1 MIKHGRWSVA
11 NAHYFCIEVMIEVMI
26 VDDKNCDERLVAVEQ
41 RAVSNTRRID
51 KLEQDNGALH
61 EMATSIKVMATE
73 MEYMRKAQDDLNDRI
88 TVIED
93 KPAAR
98 MEQIVSAV
106 IVALVGICIG
116 YLFGGGF

>member
-1 MIKHGRWSVA
+1 MEER
-11 NAHYFCIEVMIEVMI
+11 
-26 VDDKNCDERLVAVEQ
+26 NCDERMVEVEQ
-41 RAVSNTRRID
+41 RAISNTRRID
-51 KLEQDNGALH
+51 KLEQSNDAMLQLVSSVKVL
-61 EMATSIKVMATE
+61 ATKMDYVCKS
-73 MEYMRKAQDDLNDRI
+73 QDELSGRLS
-88 TVIED
+88 VIED

>member
-1 MIKHGRWSVA
+1 MLEER
-11 NAHYFCIEVMIEVMI
+11 
-26 VDDKNCDERLVAVEQ
+26 NCDERLVAVEQ

-51 KLEQDNGALH
+51 KLEQSNEAMLELVSSVKVLATKMDYVCKSQDELNGRL
-61 EMATSIKVMATE
+61 TIV
-73 MEYMRKAQDDLNDRI
+73 
-88 TVIED
+88 ED

>member
-1 MIKHGRWSVA
+1 MVVEER
-11 NAHYFCIEVMIEVMI
+11 
-26 VDDKNCDERLVAVEQ
+26 NCDERLVAVEQ

-51 KLEQDNGALH
+51 KLEQSNEAMLELVSSVKVLATKMDYVCKSQDELNGRL
-61 EMATSIKVMATE
+61 TIV
-73 MEYMRKAQDDLNDRI
+73 
-88 TVIED
+88 ED

>member
-1 MIKHGRWSVA
+1 MVEER
-11 NAHYFCIEVMIEVMI
+11 
-26 VDDKNCDERLVAVEQ
+26 NCDERLVAVEQ
-41 RAVSNTRRID
+41 RAISNTRRID
-51 KLEQDNGALH
+51 KLEQSNEAMLELVSSVKVLATKMDYVCKSQDELNGRL
-61 EMATSIKVMATE
+61 TI
-73 MEYMRKAQDDLNDRI
+73 
-88 TVIED
+88 IED

>member
-1 MIKHGRWSVA
+1 MMLEER
-11 NAHYFCIEVMIEVMI
+11 
-26 VDDKNCDERLVAVEQ
+26 NCDERLVAVEQ

-51 KLEQDNGALH
+51 KLEQSNDAMLELVSSVKVLATKMDYVCKSQDELNGRL
-61 EMATSIKVMATE
+61 TI
-73 MEYMRKAQDDLNDRI
+73 
-88 TVIED
+88 IED

>member
-1 MIKHGRWSVA
+1 
-11 NAHYFCIEVMIEVMI
+11 MI

-51 KLEQDNGALH
+51 KLEQDNDALH
-61 EMATSIKVMATE
+61 EMATSVKVLATK
-73 MEYMRKAQDDLNDRI
+73 MDYVCKSQDELGGRLAI
-88 TVIED
+88 IEV

-106 IVALVGICIG
+106 IVGLVGICIG

>member
-1 MIKHGRWSVA
+1 MVEER
-11 NAHYFCIEVMIEVMI
+11 
-26 VDDKNCDERLVAVEQ
+26 NCDERLVAVEQ
-41 RAVSNTRRID
+41 RAISNTRRID
-51 KLEQDNGALH
+51 KLEQSNEAMLELVSSVKVLATKMDYVCKSQDELNGRL
-61 EMATSIKVMATE
+61 TIV
-73 MEYMRKAQDDLNDRI
+73 
-88 TVIED
+88 ED

>member
-1 MIKHGRWSVA
+1 MVEER
-11 NAHYFCIEVMIEVMI
+11 
-26 VDDKNCDERLVAVEQ
+26 NCDERLVAVEQ

-51 KLEQDNGALH
+51 KLEQSNEAMLELVSSVKVLATKMDYVCKSQDELNGRL
-61 EMATSIKVMATE
+61 TIV
-73 MEYMRKAQDDLNDRI
+73 
-88 TVIED
+88 ED

>member
-1 MIKHGRWSVA
+1 MIGALSFYV
-11 NAHYFCIEVMIEVMI
+11 EVMVVEER
-26 VDDKNCDERLVAVEQ
+26 NCDERLVAVEQ

-51 KLEQDNGALH
+51 KLEQSNEAMLELVSSVKVLATKMDYVCKSQDELNGRL
-61 EMATSIKVMATE
+61 TI
-73 MEYMRKAQDDLNDRI
+73 
-88 TVIED
+88 IED

>member
-1 MIKHGRWSVA
+1 M
-11 NAHYFCIEVMIEVMI
+11 
-26 VDDKNCDERLVAVEQ
+26 DDKNCDERLVAVEQ

-116 YLFGGGF
+116 YLFGGGV

>member
-1 MIKHGRWSVA
+1 MA
-11 NAHYFCIEVMIEVMI
+11 N
-26 VDDKNCDERLVAVEQ
+26 KTCDERLVAVEQ

-51 KLEQDNGALH
+51 KLEQDNDALH
-61 EMATSIKVMATE
+61 EMAASVKVLATK
-73 MEYMRKAQDDLNDRI
+73 MDYVCKSQDELGGRLAI
-88 TVIED
+88 IED

>member
-1 MIKHGRWSVA
+1 MEER
-11 NAHYFCIEVMIEVMI
+11 
-26 VDDKNCDERLVAVEQ
+26 NCDERLVAVEQ

-51 KLEQDNGALH
+51 KLEQSNEAMLELVSSVKVLATKMDYVCKSQDELNGRL
-61 EMATSIKVMATE
+61 TIV
-73 MEYMRKAQDDLNDRI
+73 
-88 TVIED
+88 ED

>member
-1 MIKHGRWSVA
+1 MLELVSSVKVLATKMDYVCKSQDELNGRLT
-11 NAHYFCIEVMIEVMI
+11 I
-26 VDDKNCDERLVAVEQ
+26 V
-41 RAVSNTRRID
+41 
-51 KLEQDNGALH
+51 
-61 EMATSIKVMATE
+61 
-73 MEYMRKAQDDLNDRI
+73 
-88 TVIED
+88 ED

>member
-1 MIKHGRWSVA
+1 M
-11 NAHYFCIEVMIEVMI
+11 
-26 VDDKNCDERLVAVEQ
+26 DDKNCDERLVAVEQ

>member
-1 MIKHGRWSVA
+1 MEER
-11 NAHYFCIEVMIEVMI
+11 
-26 VDDKNCDERLVAVEQ
+26 NCDERLVAVEQ

-51 KLEQDNGALH
+51 KLEQSNDAMLELVSSVKVLATKMDYVCKSQDELNGRL
-61 EMATSIKVMATE
+61 TI
-73 MEYMRKAQDDLNDRI
+73 
-88 TVIED
+88 IED

>member
-1 MIKHGRWSVA
+1 MA

-116 YLFGGGF
+116 YLFGGGV

>member
-1 MIKHGRWSVA
+1 MIGALSFYV
-11 NAHYFCIEVMIEVMI
+11 EVMVVEER
-26 VDDKNCDERLVAVEQ
+26 NCDERLVAVEQ

-51 KLEQDNGALH
+51 KLEQSNEAMLELVSSVKVLATKMDYVCKSQDELNGRL
-61 EMATSIKVMATE
+61 TIV
-73 MEYMRKAQDDLNDRI
+73 
-88 TVIED
+88 ED

>member
-1 MIKHGRWSVA
+1 M
-11 NAHYFCIEVMIEVMI
+11 
-26 VDDKNCDERLVAVEQ
+26 DDKKCDERLVAVEQ

-116 YLFGGGF
+116 YIFGGGF

>member
-1 MIKHGRWSVA
+1 M
-11 NAHYFCIEVMIEVMI
+11 
-26 VDDKNCDERLVAVEQ
+26 DDKNCDERLVAVEQ

-116 YLFGGGF
+116 YLFGGGVGDED

>member
-1 MIKHGRWSVA
+1 MVEER
-11 NAHYFCIEVMIEVMI
+11 
-26 VDDKNCDERLVAVEQ
+26 NCDERLVAVEQ
-41 RAVSNTRRID
+41 IAISNTRRID
-51 KLEQDNGALH
+51 KLEQSNEAMLELVSSVKVLATKMDYVCKSQDELNGRL
-61 EMATSIKVMATE
+61 TI
-73 MEYMRKAQDDLNDRI
+73 
-88 TVIED
+88 IED

>member
-1 MIKHGRWSVA
+1 
-11 NAHYFCIEVMIEVMI
+11 MI

>member
-1 MIKHGRWSVA
+1 M
-11 NAHYFCIEVMIEVMI
+11 
-26 VDDKNCDERLVAVEQ
+26 DDKNCDERLVAVEQ
-41 RAVSNTRRID
+41 RAGSNTRRID

>member
-1 MIKHGRWSVA
+1 MVEER
-11 NAHYFCIEVMIEVMI
+11 
-26 VDDKNCDERLVAVEQ
+26 NCDERLVAVEQ

-51 KLEQDNGALH
+51 KLEQSNEAMLELVSSVKVLATKMDYVCKSQDELNGRL
-61 EMATSIKVMATE
+61 TI
-73 MEYMRKAQDDLNDRI
+73 
-88 TVIED
+88 IED

-98 MEQIVSAV
+98 MEQIMSAV

>member
-1 MIKHGRWSVA
+1 MLELVSSVKVLATKMDYVCKSQDELSGRLS
-11 NAHYFCIEVMIEVMI
+11 
-26 VDDKNCDERLVAVEQ
+26 
-41 RAVSNTRRID
+41 
-51 KLEQDNGALH
+51 
-61 EMATSIKVMATE
+61 
-73 MEYMRKAQDDLNDRI
+73 
-88 TVIED
+88 VIED

>member
-1 MIKHGRWSVA
+1 MIGALSFYV
-11 NAHYFCIEVMIEVMI
+11 EVMVVEER
-26 VDDKNCDERLVAVEQ
+26 NCDERLVAVEQ

-51 KLEQDNGALH
+51 KLEQSNEAMLELVSSVKVLATKMDYVCKSQDELNGRL
-61 EMATSIKVMATE
+61 TIV
-73 MEYMRKAQDDLNDRI
+73 
-88 TVIED
+88 ED

-106 IVALVGICIG
+106 IVALVVICIG